1 MATELAGIRRAVRNP
16 AGCGVVFHVTGV
28 GQGATVANIARIAA
42 SRPDALIMAGFCG
55 AADPALR
62 TGDLHIASAFQRAGR
77 PGGIA
82 ADADWSTRIAATA
95 RQSGVHAVTGP
106 AATVGGIAN
115 PQVKAAARR
124 DTGAASVNMEDY
136 WAAGVAAA
144 AGVPFASVRA
154 VLDTAIE
161 ELPAYLAGAGDN
173 PARIAWSLAAHP
185 GRAPG
190 PAASWPGNRIW
201 RGAAS
206 PGCLL
211 AAISVLAAPEPALTA
226 AAR

>member
-16 AGCGVVFHVTGV
+16 AGCGVAFHVTGV

-42 SRPDALIMAGFCG
+42 GRPDALIMAGFCG

-77 PGGIA
+77 PDGIA
-82 ADADWSTRIAATA
+82 AAAGWSTRIAAAA

-106 AATVGGIAN
+106 SATVGGIAN

-190 PAASWPGNRIW
+190 LLRLARQSYMARRSLTR
-201 RGAAS
+201 
-206 PGCLL
+206 CLL